1 MDETGPLLRAQ
12 HNAFINSTLWFTA
25 RDDVRRELLLQHS
38 NMTDSNMNEIVDAF
52 WFICFNRVEK
62 ITPEVFGDWMRILSR
77 ASAST
82 ESKETKG
89 SVLVLF
95 SQSPEIDAQ
104 LQVRRW
110 CCPLKQDGS

>member
-1 MDETGPLLRAQ
+1 MSLDETGPLLRSQ

-38 NMTDSNMNEIVDAF
+38 NMTDSNMNGIVDAF

-82 ESKETKG
+82 ESKEAEG

-95 SQSPEIDAQ
+95 SQSPEIDSQ
-104 LQVRRW
+104 LQVRR
-110 CCPLKQDGS
+110 